1 MTTIN
6 NFETKN
12 PDIAAEDAIL
22 EMNKSHKLMPANG
35 DYTNPVFRS
44 KPINKGTMDSFTAKQ
59 KDMSS
64 SVLPTG
70 DYAAFAPMS
79 SKTMKFDVHK
89 IKREAVTPSNQSYS
103 DIGFNVI
110 DQSRLKKGK
119 VDNKRK
125 TGNLI
130 SAKSG
135 FLDTNISRH

>member
-6 NFETKN
+6 NFESKA
-12 PDIAAEDAIL
+12 PDLVAEEFNK

-35 DYTNPVFRS
+35 DYTNATFRS
-44 KPINKGTMDSFTAKQ
+44 KVVNKGKMDSFTAKQ

-110 DQSRLKKGK
+110 D
-119 VDNKRK
+119 
-125 TGNLI
+125 
-130 SAKSG
+130 
-135 FLDTNISRH
+135 